1 MKNHQALINTIRYS
15 DMPNGTAVIKMGDQ
29 LIQAQ
34 ITRFSCEMEPN
45 SHTQIKIE
53 AVVNEV

>member
-34 ITRFSCEMEPN
+34 ITRFSCEMEPR
-45 SHTQIKIE
+45 SVTQIKIE
-53 AVVNEV
+53 EVINEV